1 MNVKI
6 LECREFF
13 SSSALSSKLR
23 VVKDY
28 EIDVELGDDRIVIID
43 GIEYQIKRGDVCV
56 RKPGQSVYGRG
67 VQNSVL
73 LTLDFSGNQVRER
86 YSRNIEGHTQPLTD
100 SFLLGNLN
108 GIIRP
113 FSEYTFIP
121 IYSELLKTAFVDEM
135 AAQNLVMEL
144 IYKLNAEVCRQ
155 SYSKR
160 KYKENVCDNALEY
173 MKNNIQKQITLQE
186 LADIVMLDKNY
197 FVRLFK
203 STYGKT
209 PINVL
214 IDLRMER
221 ASDLIVNTN
230 IPITD
235 IAESCGYS
243 SVSYFITEYKKHFGI
258 TPLKQRKIN

>member
-1 MNVKI
+1 
-6 LECREFF
+6 
-13 SSSALSSKLR
+13 
-23 VVKDY
+23 
-28 EIDVELGDDRIVIID
+28 
-43 GIEYQIKRGDVCV
+43 
-56 RKPGQSVYGRG
+56 
-67 VQNSVL
+67 
-73 LTLDFSGNQVRER
+73 
-86 YSRNIEGHTQPLTD
+86 
-100 SFLLGNLN
+100 
-108 GIIRP
+108 
-113 FSEYTFIP
+113 
-121 IYSELLKTAFVDEM
+121 
-135 AAQNLVMEL
+135 
-144 IYKLNAEVCRQ
+144 
-155 SYSKR
+155 
-160 KYKENVCDNALEY
+160 
-173 MKNNIQKQITLQE
+173 
-186 LADIVMLDKNY
+186 MLDKNY